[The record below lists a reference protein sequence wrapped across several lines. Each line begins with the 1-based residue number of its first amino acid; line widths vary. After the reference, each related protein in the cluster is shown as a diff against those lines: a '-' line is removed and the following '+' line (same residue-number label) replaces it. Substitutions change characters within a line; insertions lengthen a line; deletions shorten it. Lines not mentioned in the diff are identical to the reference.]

1 MLVGIRLLASAV
13 FGVSRMFHSYFAILL
28 YFEFLSLF
36 LLYFEFLSP
45 FLLYFG
51 KISFFFWNYFAFKEL
66 LLRAVFYGKA
76 VFQSCLHPSP
86 IVIFIH
92 VNRGVLVG

>member
-1 MLVGIRLLASAV
+1 
-13 FGVSRMFHSYFAILL
+13 
-28 YFEFLSLF
+28 
-36 LLYFEFLSP
+36 
-45 FLLYFG
+45 
-51 KISFFFWNYFAFKEL
+51 
-66 LLRAVFYGKA
+66 VFYGKA